1 MLWGVGKG
9 GEEERVRDTFLETY
23 REGVGKEGVQEEMTE
38 IVEKDARAVESRR
51 RRRRRLVLESLLV
64 VGLAVVCF
72 VVLEILVAVVFFL
85 SSRGLACGA

>member
-1 MLWGVGKG
+1 MGKG

-51 RRRRRLVLESLLV
+51 RRLVLESLLV